1 MAIDMATTIKH
12 SRIIISVEKSATT
25 QEFLHVY
32 MCIRKLSNTVLQV
45 FDDSLVCN
53 SEDNFSS
60 FFQLQI
66 ALFFHCNTFL
76 NCCVCCSSIGEGRGQ
91 MTLVRVMRGT

>member
-1 MAIDMATTIKH
+1 
-12 SRIIISVEKSATT
+12 
-25 QEFLHVY
+25 
-32 MCIRKLSNTVLQV
+32 MCIRKLSNTVLEQVQV

-66 ALFFHCNTFL
+66 ASCIFHCKTFL
-76 NCCVCCSSIGEGRGQ
+76 NCCFVVQAKVKLEGRGQ
-91 MTLVRVMRGT
+91 MSLVRVLRGT